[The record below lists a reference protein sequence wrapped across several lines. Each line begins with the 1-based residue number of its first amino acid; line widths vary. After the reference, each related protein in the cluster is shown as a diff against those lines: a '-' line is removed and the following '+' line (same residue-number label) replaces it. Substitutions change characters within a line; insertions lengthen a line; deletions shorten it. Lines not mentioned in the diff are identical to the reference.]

1 MMIIK
6 KKKKKTIIKS
16 TSSSELAAERKA
28 VNVFYTG
35 KITKGGERYT
45 PPPSGGYLKVRLSVS

>member
-1 MMIIK
+1 M
-6 KKKKKTIIKS
+6 
-16 TSSSELAAERKA
+16 EAEKKA